1 MASKLLT
8 QEQVDSI
15 IRTYKGPRAVE
26 KLLISQSG
34 KHGHYQRFL
43 MSDGSTYH
51 VNTRTGALTI
61 NPPAKKTEVAK

>member
-8 QEQVDSI
+8 QHQVDEI
-15 IRTYKGPRAVE
+15 IRQYKGKRAVE
-26 KLLISQSG
+26 DTLLVQSG

-43 MSDGSTYH
+43 MSDGSIYH

-61 NPPAKKTEVAK
+61 TAPKKAEVSK